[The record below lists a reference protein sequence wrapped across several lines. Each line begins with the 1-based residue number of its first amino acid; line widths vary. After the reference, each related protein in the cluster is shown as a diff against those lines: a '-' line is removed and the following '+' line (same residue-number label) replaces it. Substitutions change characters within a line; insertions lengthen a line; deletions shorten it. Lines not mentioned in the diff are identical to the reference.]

1 MDVIINRKHCEQI
14 IDSTLSKG
22 LFSLHVCMFGAD
34 GSLILWT
41 GCVFDRR
48 GECVIMTDGRGS
60 SPPITSEDHSLGSI
74 SANRIQTDKLISKD
88 SKMRTGLDVRVTS
101 LKSASH
107 MLVVFMMN
115 CSLASP
121 ATPLIDIPQD
131 EFYNL

>member
-1 MDVIINRKHCEQI
+1 
-14 IDSTLSKG
+14 
-22 LFSLHVCMFGAD
+22 MFGAD

-88 SKMRTGLDVRVTS
+88 FEIRTGLDVRVTS
-101 LKSASH
+101 PSDNDELQ
-107 MLVVFMMN
+107 FGIPRN
-115 CSLASP
+115 P
-121 ATPLIDIPQD
+121 A
-131 EFYNL
+131 Y